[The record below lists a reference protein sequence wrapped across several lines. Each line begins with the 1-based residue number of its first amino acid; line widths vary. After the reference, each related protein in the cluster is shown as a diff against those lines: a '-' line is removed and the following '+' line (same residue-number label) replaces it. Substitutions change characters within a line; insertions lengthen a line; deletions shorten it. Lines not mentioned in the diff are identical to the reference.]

1 MICSVGCS
9 DIGDPVFSVGD
20 SLRYLALVPSADL
33 GAVEENRDVGV
44 VDKTLEGDTPLPLTL
59 DYWDSTLIP
68 SMGVFNGVA
77 GEGSAGGGTNDGEN
91 EVGR

>member
-1 MICSVGCS
+1 M
-9 DIGDPVFSVGD
+9 
-20 SLRYLALVPSADL
+20 RYLALVPSADL